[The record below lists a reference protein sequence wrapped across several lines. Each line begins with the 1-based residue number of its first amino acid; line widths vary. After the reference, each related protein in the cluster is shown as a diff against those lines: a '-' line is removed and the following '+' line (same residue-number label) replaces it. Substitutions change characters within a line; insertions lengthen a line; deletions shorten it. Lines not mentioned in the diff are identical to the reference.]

1 MSSELQSI
9 PDYQNLI
16 DRISETYAAGR
27 RRALQA
33 VNAQL
38 LETYWQIGHDIVEFE
53 QDGKVRA
60 DYGTA
65 LLDTLSRD
73 LTRRHGKGFSRS
85 NLIYMRLLYLE
96 YPISQKP
103 SDLLSWSHYVELS
116 SKPPASYS
124 ILPPSNFFFL

>member
-16 DRISETYAAGR
+16 ERISETYDAGR

-33 VNAQL
+33 VNSQL

-53 QDGKVRA
+53 QGGKARA

-65 LLDTLSRD
+65 LQHPLSRD

-85 NLIYMRLLYLE
+85 NLIRIRQFYLACPKSATPSHFLSRPPQVNFYKSDIKFLL
-96 YPISQKP
+96 
-103 SDLLSWSHYVELS
+103 
-116 SKPPASYS
+116 
-124 ILPPSNFFFL
+124 